1 MEGFYIFLTSLK
13 NVAGAISDPLSV
25 RKRNIGQD
33 DAFIW
38 YPVLENKADIN
49 HIDIDGFSPLAIAVD
64 TQNAEIINLL
74 LTYNPNF
81 DNKDVVIGLLDL
93 VEDENIVKTI
103 CRYYGIEK
111 QKENEGDISA
121 DSK

>member
-38 YPVLENKADIN
+38 YPVLENKADIMKKATLWYTA
-49 HIDIDGFSPLAIAVD
+49 S
-64 TQNAEIINLL
+64 
-74 LTYNPNF
+74 
-81 DNKDVVIGLLDL
+81 
-93 VEDENIVKTI
+93 
-103 CRYYGIEK
+103 
-111 QKENEGDISA
+111 
-121 DSK
+121 